1 MRKPGKFLKYI
12 AAKKENYNMEK
23 NYKKISIILLTAA
36 VIIICSGSIM
46 AFSQYEKDVS
56 DRLYNDLDKKYRIEK
71 FSSDSAEQKIL
82 NRLVSNLDN
91 KEMKEAGF
99 EIHYIDSDVINAYY
113 IGNGKIMLFSGLLN
127 KLKTD
132 EQLAGLIAHEMG
144 HAYYRHLYKDLENNM
159 GVSVIGL
166 IFNYFTDNQY
176 ANITGI
182 AQNLITKGFSREQ
195 EQEADLFAVDL
206 MLKSNYNPQGLV
218 ELMEIF
224 KEESGGSKLLEFTQ
238 THPIPD
244 TRIKYI
250 SDYIDKKTG
259 KKIGD
264 VSIKDTDKNDDIPEL
279 NRNKNDQK
287 TDGGSKDYI
296 TSTDRIELKQK
307 FSDKHFSI
315 QLPESWKLNE
325 IKKQRSDELSAYE
338 LDSEEKN
345 VSGVIRVFDLGNR
358 EFMETAEKNYKYQ
371 LISEENYDVIDSGKL
386 NYKKESYYVYKE
398 NDNEYKYEY
407 LISLTDKKMLKALF
421 FMDKSVNKE
430 SKVKLEKI
438 VESISN
444 L

>member
-1 MRKPGKFLKYI
+1 MK
-12 AAKKENYNMEK
+12 K
-23 NYKKISIILLTAA
+23 NYKKTAIILLTAA

-71 FSSDSAEQKIL
+71 FSADSSEQKIL
-82 NRLVSNLDN
+82 NRLVSNLSN

-113 IGNGKIMLFSGLLN
+113 IGNGKIMLFRGLLDE
-127 KLKTD
+127 LKTS

-144 HAYYRHLYKDLENNM
+144 HAYHRHLYKDLENNM
-159 GVSVIGL
+159 GIAVIGL

-206 MLKSNYNPQGLV
+206 MFKSDYNPQGLV
-218 ELMEIF
+218 GLMKIF
-224 KEESGGSKLLEFTQ
+224 KEKSGGSKLLEFTQ

-244 TRIKYI
+244 TRIEYI

-264 VSIKDTDKNDDIPEL
+264 VSIEDTDNNDDIPEI
-279 NRNKNDQK
+279 NRNKSDQK
-287 TDGGSKDYI
+287 PDESSENNVS
-296 TSTDRIELKQK
+296 STDRIELKQK

-325 IKKQRSDELSAYE
+325 IRKQRSDELSAYE

-345 VSGVIRVFDLGNR
+345 ILGVIRIFDLGSR

-371 LISEENYDVIDSGKL
+371 LISDEDYDVIDSGKL
-386 NYKKESYYVYKE
+386 NYKKESYYIYKE
-398 NDNEYKYEY
+398 SENEYKYEY
-407 LISLTDKKMLKALF
+407 LISLTGKKMLKALF
-421 FMDKSVNKE
+421 SIDKKINEK
-430 SKVKLEKI
+430 SKVEIEKI
-438 VESISN
+438 VKSISN
-444 L
+444 